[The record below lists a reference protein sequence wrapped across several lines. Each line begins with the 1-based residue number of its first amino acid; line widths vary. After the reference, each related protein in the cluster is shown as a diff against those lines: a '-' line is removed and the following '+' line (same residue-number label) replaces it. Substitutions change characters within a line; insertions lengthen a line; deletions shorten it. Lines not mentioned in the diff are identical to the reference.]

1 MRLKINKRLKVV
13 LLCISSILIIAFLML
28 IYKEIKIPGYK
39 EEQIPVFTYK
49 QKGDIQY
56 EVYLKPNILY
66 EQPSLGEGNIYITE
80 FVDTIEA
87 SFSYAFDGERISG
100 IRGECEIIA
109 TVEGFSDLSANEK
122 SNASGDTKTI
132 WKKEYILW
140 PKTITQVQKKSDS
153 FSKKVSIPFNEYKNF
168 SNEVQTLSRV
178 SLSTRLLVTMNTTLT
193 AETDQGPI
201 IEANSQALIIPL
213 DENSFEIRKVIL
225 GEPEGAILETV
236 QVPVNHQSRVQ
247 IYSICAGIM
256 AAFVLFLAFLTAG
269 TEGKS
274 QHIRELNKIL
284 KKHGSRLVAI
294 NGDVAAGCTNQCS
307 VHSMED
313 LVKLAD
319 EVGKPVIYKFDEQ
332 PEKITQFYV
341 FSDLWMYCFNMKD
354 YTGRQGKNHERSN
367 GYKTGKQK
375 SDFKARVKPV
385 PAEPAMASSEGV
397 NE

>member
-1 MRLKINKRLKVV
+1 
-13 LLCISSILIIAFLML
+13 LIIVFLAL
-28 IYKEIKIPGYK
+28 IIKDAKIPEYK

-225 GEPEGAILETV
+225 GEPEITALDSGFASHPFEWFAFDKYIVCCSNYTKHKSLYPLYSTTEYLPAKSITILR
-236 QVPVNHQSRVQ
+236 Q
-247 IYSICAGIM
+247 
-256 AAFVLFLAFLTAG
+256 
-269 TEGKS
+269 
-274 QHIRELNKIL
+274 
-284 KKHGSRLVAI
+284 KK
-294 NGDVAAGCTNQCS
+294 
-307 VHSMED
+307 
-313 LVKLAD
+313 
-319 EVGKPVIYKFDEQ
+319 P
-332 PEKITQFYV
+332 
-341 FSDLWMYCFNMKD
+341 
-354 YTGRQGKNHERSN
+354 RS
-367 GYKTGKQK
+367 
-375 SDFKARVKPV
+375 A
-385 PAEPAMASSEGV
+385 
-397 NE
+397 